1 MALYCRAPNPILEEF
16 LDKKCFLRT
25 PVIHLQ
31 LLINEQYEG
40 LHRGHPLKAQAA
52 CWPISKLANFSGA
65 RTIA

>member
-1 MALYCRAPNPILEEF
+1 LHRRAPNPIHEEF

-25 PVIHLQ
+25 PVLYLQ
-31 LLINEQYEG
+31 LSINEQYES

-52 CWPISKLANFSGA
+52 CWPISKLANFSRA